1 MTPWSLEPQ
10 GVIRDSDGG
19 RKTCYFDFVSTTAPA
34 RNPTRKQVLTDLRRE
49 EILTAAIKVFGKK
62 GFAAT
67 CVGDVADAAK
77 MAKGTV
83 YLYFESKEEIY
94 ATAIRL
100 AVERLQALATERM
113 QPATGVRDRLA
124 VAISVRMEF
133 WHEQINLYRL
143 LLTVGREPQH
153 KRQTHELLRLG
164 HAYFVGVLKEGVEA
178 GEIAKTVDLD
188 TLAWAILDMVRGAN
202 ERRMDNLTDRTPQ
215 EDARAITAF
224 ALSQLRLA

>member
-1 MTPWSLEPQ
+1 
-10 GVIRDSDGG
+10 
-19 RKTCYFDFVSTTAPA
+19 
-34 RNPTRKQVLTDLRRE
+34 LTDLRRE

-94 ATAIRL
+94 ATAVRL
-100 AVERLQALATERM
+100 AIERLQAHSAEQV
-113 QPATGVRDRLA
+113 QPAAGVRERLA

-133 WHEQINLYRL
+133 WHEQLNLYRL

-153 KRQTHELLRLG
+153 KRQTHELLRAG
-164 HAYFVGVLKEGVEA
+164 HAYFLGILEEGVAA
-178 GEIAKTVDLD
+178 GEIDGRRLSAQDLD
-188 TLAWAILDMVRGAN
+188 TVAWAILDMVRGAN
-202 ERRMDNLTDRTPQ
+202 ERRMDSLTDRTPQ
-215 EDARAITAF
+215 EDAAAITAF
-224 ALSQLRLA
+224 ALSQLGLA

>member
-1 MTPWSLEPQ
+1 
-10 GVIRDSDGG
+10 
-19 RKTCYFDFVSTTAPA
+19 VSTTEHV
-34 RNPTRKQVLTDLRRE
+34 RTQTRKQVLTDLRRE

-94 ATAIRL
+94 ATAVRL
-100 AVERLQALATERM
+100 AIERLQAHSAEQV
-113 QPATGVRDRLA
+113 QPAAGVRERLA

-133 WHEQINLYRL
+133 WHEQLNLYRL

-153 KRQTHELLRLG
+153 KRQTHELLRAGHTYFLG
-164 HAYFVGVLKEGVEA
+164 ILEEGVAA
-178 GEIAKTVDLD
+178 GEIDGRRLSAQHLD
-188 TLAWAILDMVRGAN
+188 TVAWAILDMVRGAN
-202 ERRMDNLTDRTPQ
+202 ERRMDSLTDRTPQ
-215 EDARAITAF
+215 EDAAAITAF
-224 ALSQLRLA
+224 ALSQLGLA

>member
-1 MTPWSLEPQ
+1 MS
-10 GVIRDSDGG
+10 
-19 RKTCYFDFVSTTAPA
+19 STTHI
-34 RNPTRKQVLTDLRRE
+34 RTQTRKQVLTDLRRE

-83 YLYFESKEEIY
+83 YLYFDSKEEIY
-94 ATAIRL
+94 ATAVRL
-100 AVERLQALATERM
+100 AVERLQTLATERM
-113 QPATGVRDRLA
+113 RPATGVRERLA
-124 VAISVRMEF
+124 VAIAVRMEF
-133 WHEQINLYRL
+133 WHEQLNLYRL

-164 HAYFVGVLKEGVEA
+164 QAFFLGILQDGVEA
-178 GEIAKTVDLD
+178 GEIAGSLDLD

-202 ERRMDNLTDRTPQ
+202 ERRMDNMTSRTPQ
-215 EDARAITAF
+215 EDAAAITSF
-224 ALSQLRLA
+224 ALQQLGLA

>member
-1 MTPWSLEPQ
+1 MS
-10 GVIRDSDGG
+10 
-19 RKTCYFDFVSTTAPA
+19 STAQA
-34 RNPTRKQVLTDLRRE
+34 RNPTRKQVLTDMRRE

-67 CVGDVADAAK
+67 CVGDVAEAAK
-77 MAKGTV
+77 IAKGTV

-100 AVERLQALATERM
+100 AIERLQALAEERTRA
-113 QPATGVRDRLA
+113 ATGVRERLT
-124 VAISVRMEF
+124 VAIAVRMEF

-153 KRQTHELLRLG
+153 KRQTHDLLRLG
-164 HAYFVGVLKEGVEA
+164 HAYFVGILKEGLEA
-178 GEIAKTVDLD
+178 GEIAGTVDLD

-202 ERRMDNLTDRTPQ
+202 ERRMDNLTSRTPQ
-215 EDARAITAF
+215 EDAAAITAF
-224 ALSQLRLA
+224 ALQQLGLG

>member
-1 MTPWSLEPQ
+1 MS
-10 GVIRDSDGG
+10 
-19 RKTCYFDFVSTTAPA
+19 STVQV

-100 AVERLQALATERM
+100 AVERLQALAAERTRA
-113 QPATGVRDRLA
+113 ATGVRERLT

-153 KRQTHELLRLG
+153 KRQTHDLLRLG
-164 HAYFVGVLKEGVEA
+164 HAYFVAILKEGVEA
-178 GEIAKTVDLD
+178 GEIAGTVDLE
-188 TLAWAILDMVRGAN
+188 TVAWAILDMVRGAN

-215 EDARAITAF
+215 EDAAAITAF
-224 ALSQLRLA
+224 ALSQLGLA

>member
-1 MTPWSLEPQ
+1 M
-10 GVIRDSDGG
+10 
-19 RKTCYFDFVSTTAPA
+19 STTEHV
-34 RNPTRKQVLTDLRRE
+34 RTQTRKQVLTDLRRE

-94 ATAIRL
+94 ATAVRL
-100 AVERLQALATERM
+100 AIERLQAHSAEQV
-113 QPATGVRDRLA
+113 QPAAGVRERLA

-133 WHEQINLYRL
+133 WHEQLNLYRL

-153 KRQTHELLRLG
+153 KRQTHELLRAG
-164 HAYFVGVLKEGVEA
+164 HAYFLGILEEGVAA
-178 GEIAKTVDLD
+178 GEIDGRRLSAQHLD
-188 TLAWAILDMVRGAN
+188 TVAWAILDMVRGAN
-202 ERRMDNLTDRTPQ
+202 ERRMDSLTDRTPQ
-215 EDARAITAF
+215 EDAAAITAF
-224 ALSQLRLA
+224 ALSQLGLA

>member
-1 MTPWSLEPQ
+1 
-10 GVIRDSDGG
+10 V
-19 RKTCYFDFVSTTAPA
+19 FVSSTAQI

-100 AVERLQALATERM
+100 AIERLQALAEERTRA
-113 QPATGVRDRLA
+113 ATGVRERLA
-124 VAISVRMEF
+124 VAISLRMEF
-133 WHEQINLYRL
+133 WHEQLNLYRL

-153 KRQTHELLRLG
+153 KRQTHELLRTG
-164 HAYFVGVLKEGVEA
+164 HAHFVGILKEGVEA
-178 GEIAKTVDLD
+178 GEIARNVDLD
-188 TLAWAILDMVRGAN
+188 TVAWAILDMVRGAN
-202 ERRMDNLTDRTPQ
+202 ERRMDNLTERTPQ
-215 EDARAITAF
+215 EDAAAITAF
-224 ALSQLRLA
+224 ALSQLGLA

>member
-1 MTPWSLEPQ
+1 
-10 GVIRDSDGG
+10 
-19 RKTCYFDFVSTTAPA
+19 VSTTEHV
-34 RNPTRKQVLTDLRRE
+34 RTQTRKQVLTDLRRE

-94 ATAIRL
+94 ATAVRL
-100 AVERLQALATERM
+100 AIERLQAHSAEQV
-113 QPATGVRDRLA
+113 QPAAGVRERLA

-133 WHEQINLYRL
+133 WHEQLNLYRL

-153 KRQTHELLRLG
+153 KRQTHELLRAG
-164 HAYFVGVLKEGVEA
+164 HAYFLGILEEGVAA
-178 GEIAKTVDLD
+178 GEIDGRRLSAQHLD
-188 TLAWAILDMVRGAN
+188 TVAWAILDMVRGAN
-202 ERRMDNLTDRTPQ
+202 ERCMDSLTDRTPQ
-215 EDARAITAF
+215 EDAAAITAF
-224 ALSQLRLA
+224 ALSQLGLA